1 MRPASPAD
9 ALREVFA
16 GEVLLGRST
25 ISPAAWLT
33 ATRHRRRR
41 SRGALRRGSDHDP
54 AKALL
59 LDGLPERKA
68 VSSPSLDSRVDRHA
82 ELDRALSIASRDG
95 IVTAV
100 LRVSSASKLSS
111 ARMAKQ
117 VSRAAYPS
125 DLLVASCATDPA
137 ARAHR
142 GECSLREACSSADG
156 RAGACSILAN
166 RTARFCGPRPA
177 ARRLHSSRAIVATSP
192 ELTSATA
199 TFQSPEI
206 KLLTW
211 PAGPSC
217 RSGRGDSA

>member
-1 MRPASPAD
+1 MRSASPGD

-125 DLLVASCATDPA
+125 DLLVATHEAQHAVHWAVVGVDQPGVPRSYECGARNFARGRPIRRPANFECRSATVPRLRPA
-137 ARAHR
+137 LRGTRARRSPGA
-142 GECSLREACSSADG
+142 G
-156 RAGACSILAN
+156 RVAAAGAAPRKPRNSG
-166 RTARFCGPRPA
+166 ARFGGP
-177 ARRLHSSRAIVATSP
+177 
-192 ELTSATA
+192 
-199 TFQSPEI
+199 
-206 KLLTW
+206 
-211 PAGPSC
+211 
-217 RSGRGDSA
+217 